1 MRRAPFAAGK
11 AVTFYEATKAYRK
24 KVTVKID
31 EPLRERRIFMAV
43 IQVTEDNFDEVVM
56 KSKKPVLLDFYAD
69 WCGPC
74 KMMSPIVE
82 EISEEYADTYVVG
95 KVNVDE
101 EPALA
106 LKYQVMSIPML
117 VTMNYGA
124 FSEKSIGA
132 VDKETVLALL
142 ERAGQV
148 K

>member
-1 MRRAPFAAGK
+1 
-11 AVTFYEATKAYRK
+11 
-24 KVTVKID
+24 
-31 EPLRERRIFMAV
+31 MAV

-74 KMMSPIVE
+74 KMMSPIVD

-101 EPALA
+101 QPALA

-117 VTMNYGA
+117 VAMNLGV
-124 FSEKSIGA
+124 FVGKSIGA
-132 VDKETVLALL
+132 VGKEEVLALL
-142 ERAGQV
+142 KQAAEV

>member
-1 MRRAPFAAGK
+1 M
-11 AVTFYEATKAYRK
+11 
-24 KVTVKID
+24 KID

>member
-31 EPLRERRIFMAV
+31 EPLRKRRIFMAV